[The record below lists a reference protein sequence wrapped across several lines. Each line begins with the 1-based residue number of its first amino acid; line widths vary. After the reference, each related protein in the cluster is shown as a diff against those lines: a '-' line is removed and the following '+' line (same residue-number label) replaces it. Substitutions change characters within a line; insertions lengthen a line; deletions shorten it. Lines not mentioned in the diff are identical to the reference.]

1 MSRSLICPLALLC
14 CLALGACA
22 GDRWVYS
29 APGVSDDTMRN
40 DLMACKEESLITRLE
55 EDQKTLVQRCMMDH
69 GYTMKAKP

>member
-1 MSRSLICPLALLC
+1 MFRLVLLS
-14 CLALGACA
+14 CLALTACA

-29 APGVSDDTMRN
+29 APGVPDEAMRN

-69 GYTMKAKP
+69 GYTMKAQS

>member
-1 MSRSLICPLALLC
+1 
-14 CLALGACA
+14 
-22 GDRWVYS
+22 
-29 APGVSDDTMRN
+29 MRN